1 MFVVIFFAM
10 YVDDIKA
17 ELAVNGIEGFNFGS
31 LNLYMLLYAD
41 HTESRKRDEMR
52 CKLRILS

>member
-1 MFVVIFFAM
+1 MDNF
-10 YVDDIKA
+10 KA
-17 ELAVNGIEGFNFGS
+17 ELAVNGIEGIDFGS

-41 HTESRKRDEMR
+41 DIKTRKRDEMR